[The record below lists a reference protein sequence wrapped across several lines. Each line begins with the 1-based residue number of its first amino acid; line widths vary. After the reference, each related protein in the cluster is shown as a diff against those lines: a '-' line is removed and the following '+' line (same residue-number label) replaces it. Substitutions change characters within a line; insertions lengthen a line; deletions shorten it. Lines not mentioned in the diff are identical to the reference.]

1 MSGEEKFCLKWND
14 FQNNISKAFKE
25 LKDDED
31 FFDVTLA
38 CEGNSLKAHKVIL
51 SACSPFFKS
60 VLKLNKHAHPLIYLK
75 GVKYEEMCSVIDFM
89 YYGEVSVAQVD
100 LTSFLL
106 VAEELQ
112 VRGLSQS
119 GQENTFSR
127 EAMSMTKKSFPDPT
141 AYNVPTKPFKL
152 PEINSSFSQAI
163 PSEVNDSVIAVER
176 TESIVVDVECDPLL
190 TDEQHLEDDDQI
202 AVPEEEDL
210 VNHHNYQEQIRH
222 MGHITN
228 NGQGNE
234 TFQPLHQGRHTA
246 DQIFKFTLDFCIY
259 LYGPRKGLSISII
272 SRTSSQVFN
281 SKVCMKI
288 NKEKKSMFFLNK
300 KPR

>member
-127 EAMSMTKKSFPDPT
+127 EAMSMTKKSFPDPA

-228 NGQGNE
+228 NGQGWNAPE
-234 TFQPLHQGRHTA
+234 TP
-246 DQIFKFTLDFCIY
+246 D
-259 LYGPRKGLSISII
+259 
-272 SRTSSQVFN
+272 VF
-281 SKVCMKI
+281 SCTMCDKKYT
-288 NKEKKSMFFLNK
+288 KKKSLQNHMTSHKGMTYCPICDKNLSSPTYLRSHMVQVHKQQAPAPVIFH
-300 KPR
+300 